1 MKKLYVCFSLVF
13 VLTGLSHYLRAE
25 EPKNTSELET
35 EAKEIVAAFAGN
47 LKPKLK
53 KAIQDGGFEHAVT
66 ICSVE
71 APKIAKDLS
80 SKTGWSVK
88 RVSLNPRNKASAAPD
103 EFEREVLRQ
112 FNERQIKGESPP
124 AISYAEI
131 VGDKFRFMKAQGVE
145 GLCLNCHGTSIQPE
159 VKKLILEHYPDDT
172 ATGYS
177 LGEIRGAFSLIK
189 NL

>member
-1 MKKLYVCFSLVF
+1 MNKIYVCFSLVF
-13 VLTGLSHYLRAE
+13 VLAAFSYYLRAE
-25 EPKNTSELET
+25 EPKNTSELKA
-35 EAKEIVAAFAGN
+35 EAKEIVAVFAGN

-53 KAIQDGGFEHAVT
+53 KAIQDGGFEHAVN

-71 APKIAKDLS
+71 APKIAKNLS
-80 SKTGWSVK
+80 AKTGWSVK
-88 RVSLNPRNKASAAPD
+88 RVNLKPRNINSATPD

-145 GLCLNCHGTSIQPE
+145 GLCLNCHGTSIQPD
-159 VKKLILEHYPDDT
+159 VKKLILEHYPDDA

-189 NL
+189 SL